1 MKYLC
6 KLISPLYL
14 QSVIFL
20 IVASGLSF
28 CWDSHTGHRTDSSLS
43 VQTFLEV
50 LILMRVE
57 DRVVI
62 VVNVDTEAAQCHAK
76 ITSTSSLKKAAAA
89 MPVMTDDFFTC
100 FNFI

>member
-1 MKYLC
+1 MEQ
-6 KLISPLYL
+6 ISPLYL

-20 IVASGLSF
+20 LVASGLSF
-28 CWDSHTGHRTDSSLS
+28 CWDSHTGHRTDGSLS
-43 VQTFLEV
+43 VRTFLEV

-76 ITSTSSLKKAAAA
+76 NNINFHFDKSGRSNAR
-89 MPVMTDDFFTC
+89 DD
-100 FNFI
+100 